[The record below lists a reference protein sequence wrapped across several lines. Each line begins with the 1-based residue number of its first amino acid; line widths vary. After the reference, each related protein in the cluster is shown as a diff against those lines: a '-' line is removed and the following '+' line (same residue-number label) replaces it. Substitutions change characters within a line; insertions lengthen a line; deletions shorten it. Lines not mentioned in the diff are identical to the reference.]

1 MLLGAQTPVKQNR
14 VNEGATLISS
24 PCASV
29 DPQTPKR
36 QLTFNFLSQ
45 YLNIT
50 QPMGDESRYF

>member
-1 MLLGAQTPVKQNR
+1 MR
-14 VNEGATLISS
+14 EATLISS

-29 DPQTPKR
+29 DPQTPER